1 MFFTLKDPRA
11 AIAFIKAVE
20 PLVNEAT
27 ELKRL
32 ELAIASNIVNDE
44 VKRNGLGGI
53 DPARMRRAIEQVVQ
67 SFELTATPTVAQVFT
82 SEFLP
87 PPAVRKLS

>member
-1 MFFTLKDPRA
+1 M
-11 AIAFIKAVE
+11 E

-44 VKRNGLGGI
+44 VKRDGLGGI
-53 DPARMRRAIEQVVQ
+53 DPKRMQRAIDQVVQ
-67 SFELTATPTVAQVFT
+67 SFELTSKPTVAQVFN

-87 PPAVRKLS
+87 PAAVRKLS